1 MKREDRIIL
10 RFSIAVSIRCNTDDN
25 PLPENPTPEQAADYI
40 QNVLEILFAKS
51 GKQISVHPLKY
62 PVSSK
67 FPLVRGAG
75 RERGALGGT
84 AEGEVGPLALRSH
97 RRVQPVAAACR
108 LLRRMLGRDG

>member
-40 QNVLEILFAKS
+40 QKVLEILFAKT
-51 GKQISVHPLKY
+51 GKQIYVYPLKH

-67 FPLVRGAG
+67 FPLVIQ
-75 RERGALGGT
+75 LGDISECLFWLWNPVGWRST
-84 AEGEVGPLALRSH
+84 WRSLFRISSAARSPFPPEVT
-97 RRVQPVAAACR
+97 
-108 LLRRMLGRDG
+108 

>member
-67 FPLVRGAG
+67 IPLVIQ
-75 RERGALGGT
+75 LGDISECLSGSIRRWSPVSWRST
-84 AEGEVGPLALRSH
+84 WRSRFRTSSAVRSPFPPEVT
-97 RRVQPVAAACR
+97 
-108 LLRRMLGRDG
+108 